1 MFFSTDKSN
10 LPQIGEL
17 IRIRGDSNHDRPY
30 RVVDRFLSKED
41 GQVYVDLI
49 DDSTNKEMERC
60 NVEIFSFWP
69 MQGDTVLIIM
79 GPYMDWL
86 AEKLQIA
93 KSQRSRSNLQRVQDR
108 FRACEVASKTTEEL
122 MQKHTL
128 ELVEGAGV
136 NAIGAVKNE
145 AGRLF
150 QCPLRCLAVLN
161 KSNKRTDSRSVQ
173 LELVP

>member
-17 IRIRGDSNHDRPY
+17 ICIRGDSNHDRPY
-30 RVVDRFLSKED
+30 RVVNRFLRKTD
-41 GQVYVDLI
+41 GQIYVDLI
-49 DDSTNKEMERC
+49 DDSTNQKMERC
-60 NVEIFSFWP
+60 KVENFSFWP

-86 AEKLQIA
+86 AEQLQIA
-93 KSQRSRSNLQRVQDR
+93 KEQKRSNLERVQDR
-108 FRACEVASKTTEEL
+108 FRACKVASKTTDEL

-136 NAIGAVKNE
+136 TAVGAVRNE
-145 AGRLF
+145 SGRLF
-150 QCPLRCLAVLN
+150 KCPLFCLAVLN
-161 KSNKRTDSRSVQ
+161 KSDKRTDSKSMQ
-173 LELVP
+173 LELIA